1 MVRSPMM
8 QAVIFGLLIHFF
20 RGKLALTQQVCH
32 CTDDAELANVAH
44 VGEREC
50 LWVTPESGTLFLKSG
65 TLIILISQLK
75 SCANNTQRSVTDS
88 QNIRFGA
95 LFIYLQEVDYIL

>member
-50 LWVTPESGTLFLKSG
+50 LRVMPESSHNPDFSIEEL
-65 TLIILISQLK
+65 
-75 SCANNTQRSVTDS
+75 C
-88 QNIRFGA
+88 
-95 LFIYLQEVDYIL
+95 